1 MESYKE
7 IFTKFKSKF
16 ESNKKLFIIAL
27 IIISLPLILLIITKF
42 LPSNINLRHINKLS
56 KEILA
61 INSAFDDCITEDS
74 IDPEKSKNA
83 TSQSINSLK
92 EIRTKLN
99 DLEVSENNTHFK
111 NILNE
116 ALTNNIS
123 LCEKAFSLYNNAS
136 NTELSTKLKDYN
148 INLDSLKELNKDLN
162 NIGIESILSEKNLE
176 FFDKTNKYFETL
188 IQVNIIKDINSEK
201 NSAYVLAVDK
211 IILNF
216 KEIDEDLKPALNDI
230 VNNNRDINVL
240 TSDISNK
247 KSSFEHI
254 KNDFYSLSIP
264 EEATE
269 LHSSLVKTISLYE
282 DYINSIDSSL
292 SDYDATTKDT
302 SIFKDSFSKYSDFA
316 TYFKDL
322 CDKLDNFKRK

>member
-1 MESYKE
+1 MEPYRE

-16 ESNKKLFIIAL
+16 ESNKKLFIITL
-27 IIISLPLILLIITKF
+27 IIITLPLILLIITKF

-56 KEILA
+56 KEILD
-61 INSAFDDCITEDS
+61 INSTLDDCVTKDS
-74 IDPEKSKNA
+74 IDPEKSKN
-83 TSQSINSLK
+83 TISQNINDLKDISI
-92 EIRTKLN
+92 KLN
-99 DLEVSENNTHFK
+99 ELEVSENNTHFK
-111 NILNE
+111 NLLNE

-136 NTELSTKLKDYN
+136 NTELSTKLNDYN
-148 INLDSLKELNKDLN
+148 INLDALKSSNKDLN
-162 NIGIESILSEKNLE
+162 NIGFKSILSEKSLE
-176 FFDKTNKYFETL
+176 FFEKTNKYFETL

-230 VNNNRDINVL
+230 INNNRDINVL

-269 LHSSLVKTISLYE
+269 LHTSLVKTISLYE

-302 SIFKDSFSKYSDFA
+302 STFEDSFSKYSDFA
-316 TYFKDL
+316 TCFKNL

>member
-7 IFTKFKSKF
+7 IFTNFKSKF
-16 ESNKKLFIIAL
+16 KSNKKLFIIAL
-27 IIISLPLILLIITKF
+27 IIISLPLLLLIITKF

-61 INSAFDDCITEDS
+61 INNTFDDCITKDS

-83 TSQSINSLK
+83 VSKSINDLK
-92 EIRTKLN
+92 DVRTKLN
-99 DLEVSENNTHFK
+99 DLKVSENNTHFK
-111 NILNE
+111 NLLSE

-148 INLDSLKELNKDLN
+148 INLDALKDLNKDLN
-162 NIGIESILSEKNLE
+162 NIGIKSILSEKSLE

-216 KEIDEDLKPALNDI
+216 KEIDEDLKPALTDI
-230 VNNNRDINVL
+230 INNNRDINVL

-269 LHSSLVKTISLYE
+269 LHTNLVKTIALYE

-292 SDYDATTKDT
+292 SDYNTTTKDT
-302 SIFKDSFSKYSDFA
+302 SIFEDSFSKYSDFA
-316 TYFKDL
+316 TCFKSL
-322 CDKLDNFKRK
+322 CDKLDSFKRK